1 MTVSILA
8 ASVSRAGGGL
18 FPSLLGFASGLID
31 LGVDVRVFGL
41 RDGQLDQDAAAWPA
55 LIRPTTFRVRGPD
68 AFGFAPGLGNG
79 LAQVDADLL
88 HLHGLW
94 MYPSVAASR
103 WRARNRRPVVISPH
117 GMLDA
122 WAVRQSGWKKRLAR
136 SFYEGENLR
145 NAACLHALN
154 EAEARSLRLHGLR
167 NPICVIPNGVELPT
181 DGTTGRTQAERR
193 CVFLG
198 RIHPKKGLTSLLKAW
213 AQATPRDE
221 WKLEIAGWDQG
232 GHERDLRRFAEELQ
246 LQTSVRFVGPK
257 FGEEKDA
264 LLRGATAFVLPSLSE
279 GLPVAVLEAWSYGLP
294 VVMTPECNLPEGFD
308 SDAAIRSEGD
318 VDNLAAA
325 LSEVMAAP
333 DQELQEM
340 GMRGRRL
347 VESRFAWPRI
357 GRQMADVYSWLLNGG
372 ARPDTVQ
379 TF

>member
-8 ASVSRAGGGL
+8 SSVSRAGGGL

-103 WRARNRRPVVISPH
+103 WRARSGRSVVISPH
-117 GMLDA
+117 GMLDP
-122 WAVRQSGWKKRLAR
+122 WAVRRSGWKKRLAHT
-136 SFYEGENLR
+136 FYESENLR
-145 NAACLHALN
+145 SAACLHALN
-154 EAEARSLRLHGLR
+154 EAEASAIRLYGLR
-167 NPICVIPNGVELPT
+167 NPICVIPNGVDLPDCSASNRM
-181 DGTTGRTQAERR
+181 DGERR

-198 RIHPKKGLTSLLKAW
+198 RIHPKKGLANLLQAW
-213 AQATPRDE
+213 AKAARGDE

-232 GHERDLRRFAEELQ
+232 GHEKELRRLAEKLQ
-246 LQTSVRFVGPK
+246 LQSSVRFVGPK
-257 FGEEKDA
+257 FGAEKEA
-264 LLRGATAFVLPSLSE
+264 FLRGAAVFLLPSLSE
-279 GLPVAVLEAWSYGLP
+279 GLPVAVLEAWSYRLP

-308 SDAAIRSEGD
+308 SGAAIRSEGD
-318 VDNLAAA
+318 VDSLAAA
-325 LSEVMAAP
+325 LKCVMELP
-333 DQELQEM
+333 DQGLQEM

-347 VESRFAWPRI
+347 VEGRFAWPRI
-357 GRQMADVYSWLLNGG
+357 SRQMVDVYSWLLNGG
-372 ARPDTVQ
+372 TRPDTVQ